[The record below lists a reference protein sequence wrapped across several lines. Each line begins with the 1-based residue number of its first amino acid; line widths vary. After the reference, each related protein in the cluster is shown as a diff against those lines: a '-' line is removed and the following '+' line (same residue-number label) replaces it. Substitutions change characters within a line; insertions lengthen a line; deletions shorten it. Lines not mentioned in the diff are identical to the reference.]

1 MRTKLLA
8 GLAFSVGILGLCAA
22 VLSATWGQW
31 IQAGCHLGVVI
42 LALVYSICL
51 YYRQSM
57 GQLEARCKQA
67 EETSCLHL
75 RTIKALAL
83 AIEAKEQSTQ
93 GHLERLWAYSMEMG
107 MVLSLSDEEMEALGA
122 AALLHD
128 IGKLAVPE
136 QIINKPGRLTPEE
149 FDKMKIHPLIG
160 AEILSHVNFPYPVVP
175 IVEAHHERWDG
186 AGYPF
191 GKKGEEIPMGAR
203 ILAVLDCLDALC
215 SERQYRRALPMTEAL
230 ELVVTLAGSQFD
242 PKVVAAVKEN
252 HQRLRELTNT
262 SGHRQQ
268 AAAGDDRYEKAM
280 LTEGNFLTSI
290 AAARQE
296 AQMLYEISHDL
307 GNSLSLDETLSL
319 LSVRL
324 RRLVPYDSIV
334 VYVKSE
340 NQLLPQHIA
349 GDHFRVLSSLTLQV
363 GQGLSGWVA
372 EKGTPILNGNP
383 ALEFGSIADRSR
395 VPELKSAVSIP
406 LNSPSAT
413 IGVLTLYRAGAEAF
427 NRDNLRILL
436 AISSKVA
443 LSVENAL
450 RFQQAE
456 SSATTDYLTGLPNAR
471 SLFMHLDEEISRCKR
486 EGNSLAI
493 MVCDLDGFK
502 LINDQFGHLEGNKV
516 LHLFAQLLRSA
527 SRTYDYVGRMGGDEF
542 VIIAPGLK
550 ADAAAARA
558 ERMYESALEAG
569 TRIYGEPMLS
579 VSVGSAFLPEDGDDA
594 EQLLAVADQRMYAQK
609 QQHYQQHYQGAK
621 KLIAFPTSASG

>member
-1 MRTKLLA
+1 M
-8 GLAFSVGILGLCAA
+8 
-22 VLSATWGQW
+22 
-31 IQAGCHLGVVI
+31 
-42 LALVYSICL
+42 
-51 YYRQSM
+51 
-57 GQLEARCKQA
+57 
-67 EETSCLHL
+67 SCLHL

-93 GHLERLWAYSMEMG
+93 GHLERLSAYSMELG
-107 MVLSLSDEEMEALGA
+107 RVLSLSDEEMEALGA
-122 AALLHD
+122 AVLLHD

-149 FDKMKIHPLIG
+149 FEKMKIHPLIG

-203 ILAVLDCLDALC
+203 ILAVLDCLDALS
-215 SERQYRRALPMTEAL
+215 SERPYRRALPLTEAL
-230 ELVVTLAGSQFD
+230 EQVATLAGTQYD
-242 PKVVAAVKEN
+242 PKVVAALKEN
-252 HQRLRELTNT
+252 WPRLRELTAVST
-262 SGHRQQ
+262 HRRG
-268 AAAGDDRYEKAM
+268 AAAGDDRYENAM
-280 LTEGNFLTSI
+280 QADGSFLTSI

-296 AQMLYEISHDL
+296 AQMLFEISHDL

-319 LSVRL
+319 LSARL
-324 RRLVPYDSIV
+324 RRLVPYNSIV
-334 VYVKSE
+334 VYVKSD

-349 GDHFRVLSSLTLQV
+349 GDHFRVLSTLTPHI
-363 GQGLSGWVA
+363 GEGLSGWVA

-395 VPELKSAVSIP
+395 VPDLTSAVSVP

-413 IGVLTLYRAGAEAF
+413 IGVLTLYRAADTESF
-427 NRDNLRILL
+427 NRDDLRILL

-443 LSVENAL
+443 LSMENAL

-471 SLFMHLDEEISRCKR
+471 SLFVHLDEEISRCKR

-516 LHLFAQLLRSA
+516 LHLFSQLLRSA
-527 SRTYDYVGRMGGDEF
+527 SRNYDYVGRMGGDEF

-550 ADAAAARA
+550 PDAAAMRA
-558 ERMYESALEAG
+558 ERMNESAMEAG
-569 TRIYGEPMLS
+569 TRVCGEPTLT
-579 VSVGSAFLPEDGDDA
+579 VSVGSAFLPEDGEDA

-609 QQHYQQHYQGAK
+609 QQHYKGER
-621 KLIAFPTSASG
+621 KLIAFPASG

>member
-1 MRTKLLA
+1 MRTKLLVS
-8 GLAFSVGILGLCAA
+8 LSVCVGILGLWAA
-22 VLSATWGQW
+22 VISATWGQW
-31 IQAGCHLGVVI
+31 IHSACHLGVAI
-42 LALVYSICL
+42 LAFVYSASL
-51 YYRQSM
+51 YYRRSID
-57 GQLEARCKQA
+57 QLEARCKQS
-67 EETSCLHL
+67 EEMSCLHL

-93 GHLERLWAYSMEMG
+93 GHLERLFAYSMEIGKAM
-107 MVLSLSDEEMEALGA
+107 SLSDEEMEALGA

-191 GKKGEEIPMGAR
+191 GKKGEEIPIGAR
-203 ILAVLDCLDALC
+203 IFAVVDCLDALC

-230 ELVVTLAGSQFD
+230 EQVMTLAGTQFD
-242 PKVVAAVKEN
+242 PKVVAVLKEN
-252 HQRLRELTNT
+252 CQRLRDLTAMSRHRREAA
-262 SGHRQQ
+262 SG
-268 AAAGDDRYEKAM
+268 GNGYEDAM
-280 LTEGNFLTSI
+280 QIDGNFLTSI

-324 RRLVPYDSIV
+324 RRLVPYDSIA

-340 NQLLPQHIA
+340 NELLPQHIA
-349 GDHFRVLSSLTLQV
+349 GDHFRVLSSLTLRV
-363 GQGLSGWVA
+363 GEGLSGWVA
-372 EKGTPILNGNP
+372 EKRTPILNGNP
-383 ALEFGSIADRSR
+383 ALEFGSITDRSR
-395 VPELKSAVSIP
+395 VPELTSAVSVP
-406 LNSPSAT
+406 LNSPNAT

-443 LSVENAL
+443 LTVENAL

-456 SSATTDYLTGLPNAR
+456 NSATTDYLTGLPNAR
-471 SLFMHLDEEISRCKR
+471 SLFVHLDEEISRCKR

-502 LINDQFGHLEGNKV
+502 QINDQFGHLEGNKV
-516 LHLFAQLLRSA
+516 LRLFAQLLRSA
-527 SRTYDYVGRMGGDEF
+527 SRTYDYVGRMGGMS
-542 VIIAPGLK
+542 L
-550 ADAAAARA
+550 
-558 ERMYESALEAG
+558 
-569 TRIYGEPMLS
+569 
-579 VSVGSAFLPEDGDDA
+579 
-594 EQLLAVADQRMYAQK
+594 
-609 QQHYQQHYQGAK
+609 
-621 KLIAFPTSASG
+621 

>member
-1 MRTKLLA
+1 M
-8 GLAFSVGILGLCAA
+8 
-22 VLSATWGQW
+22 
-31 IQAGCHLGVVI
+31 
-42 LALVYSICL
+42 
-51 YYRQSM
+51 
-57 GQLEARCKQA
+57 
-67 EETSCLHL
+67 SCLHL
-75 RTIKALAL
+75 RTIRALAL

-93 GHLERLWAYSMEMG
+93 GHLERLSAYSMELG
-107 MVLSLSDEEMEALGA
+107 RVLSLSDEEMEALGA
-122 AALLHD
+122 AVLLHD

-149 FDKMKIHPLIG
+149 FEKMKIHPLIG

-203 ILAVLDCLDALC
+203 ILAVLDCLDALS
-215 SERQYRRALPMTEAL
+215 SERPYRRALPLTEAL
-230 ELVVTLAGSQFD
+230 EQVATLAGTQYD
-242 PKVVAAVKEN
+242 PKVVAALKEN
-252 HQRLRELTNT
+252 WPRLRELTAVST
-262 SGHRQQ
+262 HRRG
-268 AAAGDDRYEKAM
+268 AAAGDDRYENAM
-280 LTEGNFLTSI
+280 QADGSFLTSI

-296 AQMLYEISHDL
+296 AQMLFEISHDL

-319 LSVRL
+319 LSARL
-324 RRLVPYDSIV
+324 RRLVPYNSIV
-334 VYVKSE
+334 VYVKSD

-349 GDHFRVLSSLTLQV
+349 GDHFRVLSTLTPHV
-363 GQGLSGWVA
+363 GEGLSGWVA

-395 VPELKSAVSIP
+395 VPDLTSAVSVP

-413 IGVLTLYRAGAEAF
+413 IGVLTLYRAADTESF
-427 NRDNLRILL
+427 NRDDLRILL

-443 LSVENAL
+443 LSMENAL

-471 SLFMHLDEEISRCKR
+471 SLFVHLDEEISRCKR

-516 LHLFAQLLRSA
+516 LHLFSQLLRSA
-527 SRTYDYVGRMGGDEF
+527 SRNYDYVGRMGGDEF

-550 ADAAAARA
+550 PDAAAMRA
-558 ERMYESALEAG
+558 ERMNESAMEAG
-569 TRIYGEPMLS
+569 TRVCGEPTLT
-579 VSVGSAFLPEDGDDA
+579 VSVGSAFLPEDGEDA

-609 QQHYQQHYQGAK
+609 QQHYKGER
-621 KLIAFPTSASG
+621 KLIAFPASG

>member
-1 MRTKLLA
+1 M
-8 GLAFSVGILGLCAA
+8 
-22 VLSATWGQW
+22 
-31 IQAGCHLGVVI
+31 
-42 LALVYSICL
+42 
-51 YYRQSM
+51 
-57 GQLEARCKQA
+57 
-67 EETSCLHL
+67 SCLHL

-93 GHLERLWAYSMEMG
+93 GHLERLSAFSMEMG
-107 MVLSLSDEEMEALGA
+107 RVLSLSDEEMEALGA

-149 FDKMKIHPLIG
+149 FEKMKIHPLIG

-203 ILAVLDCLDALC
+203 ILAVLDCLDALS
-215 SERQYRRALPMTEAL
+215 SERPYRRALPLTEAL
-230 ELVVTLAGSQFD
+230 EQVATLAGTQYD
-242 PKVVAAVKEN
+242 PKVVAALKEN
-252 HQRLRELTNT
+252 WPRLRELTAVST
-262 SGHRQQ
+262 HRRG
-268 AAAGDDRYEKAM
+268 AAAGDDRYENAM
-280 LTEGNFLTSI
+280 QADGSFLTSI

-296 AQMLYEISHDL
+296 AQMLFEISHDL

-319 LSVRL
+319 LSARL
-324 RRLVPYDSIV
+324 RRLVPYNSIV
-334 VYVKSE
+334 VYVKSD

-349 GDHFRVLSSLTLQV
+349 GDHFRVLSTLTPHI
-363 GQGLSGWVA
+363 GEGLSGWVA

-395 VPELKSAVSIP
+395 VPDLTSAVSVP

-413 IGVLTLYRAGAEAF
+413 IGVLTLYRAADTEAF
-427 NRDNLRILL
+427 NRDDLRILL

-443 LSVENAL
+443 LSMENAL

-471 SLFMHLDEEISRCKR
+471 SLFVHLDEEISRCKR

-516 LHLFAQLLRSA
+516 LHLFSQLLRSA
-527 SRTYDYVGRMGGDEF
+527 SRNYDYVGRMGGDEF

-550 ADAAAARA
+550 PDAAAFRA
-558 ERMYESALEAG
+558 ERMNESAMEAG
-569 TRIYGEPMLS
+569 TRVCGEPTLT
-579 VSVGSAFLPEDGDDA
+579 VSVGSAFLPEDGEDA

-609 QQHYQQHYQGAK
+609 QQHYKGER
-621 KLIAFPTSASG
+621 KLIAFPASG

>member
-1 MRTKLLA
+1 
-8 GLAFSVGILGLCAA
+8 
-22 VLSATWGQW
+22 
-31 IQAGCHLGVVI
+31 
-42 LALVYSICL
+42 
-51 YYRQSM
+51 
-57 GQLEARCKQA
+57 
-67 EETSCLHL
+67 L

-93 GHLERLWAYSMEMG
+93 GHLERLSAYSMELG
-107 MVLSLSDEEMEALGA
+107 RVLSLSDEEMEALGA
-122 AALLHD
+122 AVLLHD

-149 FDKMKIHPLIG
+149 FEKMKIHPLIG

-203 ILAVLDCLDALC
+203 ILAVLDCLDALS
-215 SERQYRRALPMTEAL
+215 SERPYRRALPLTEAL
-230 ELVVTLAGSQFD
+230 EQVATLAGTQYD
-242 PKVVAAVKEN
+242 PKVVAALKEN
-252 HQRLRELTNT
+252 WPRLRELTAVST
-262 SGHRQQ
+262 HRRG
-268 AAAGDDRYEKAM
+268 AAAGDDRYENAM
-280 LTEGNFLTSI
+280 QADGSFLTSI

-296 AQMLYEISHDL
+296 AQMLFEISHDL

-319 LSVRL
+319 LSARL
-324 RRLVPYDSIV
+324 RRLVPYNSIV
-334 VYVKSE
+334 VYVKSD

-349 GDHFRVLSSLTLQV
+349 GDHFRVLSTLTPHV
-363 GQGLSGWVA
+363 GEGLSGWVA

-395 VPELKSAVSIP
+395 VPDLTSAVSVP

-413 IGVLTLYRAGAEAF
+413 IGVLTLYRAADTESF
-427 NRDNLRILL
+427 NRDDLRILL

-443 LSVENAL
+443 LSMENAL

-471 SLFMHLDEEISRCKR
+471 SLFVHLDEEISRCKR

-516 LHLFAQLLRSA
+516 LHLFSQLLRSA
-527 SRTYDYVGRMGGDEF
+527 SRNYDYVGRMGGDEF

-550 ADAAAARA
+550 PDAAAMRA
-558 ERMYESALEAG
+558 ERMNESAMEAG
-569 TRIYGEPMLS
+569 TRVCGEPTLT
-579 VSVGSAFLPEDGDDA
+579 VSVGSAFLPEDGEDA

-609 QQHYQQHYQGAK
+609 QQHYKGER
-621 KLIAFPTSASG
+621 KLIAFPASG

>member
-1 MRTKLLA
+1 MRTKLFV
-8 GLAFSVGILGLCAA
+8 GLAVSVGLLGLGAA
-22 VLSATWGQW
+22 ALSAAWGQW
-31 IQAGCHLGVVI
+31 IQAACHASAGI
-42 LALVYSICL
+42 LALVYSVCI
-51 YYRQSM
+51 YYRRSM
-57 GQLEARCKQA
+57 EQLETRCKQA
-67 EETSCLHL
+67 EEMSCLHL

-107 MVLSLSDEEMEALGA
+107 RVLSLSDEEMEALGA

-149 FDKMKIHPLIG
+149 FEKMKIHPLIG

-186 AGYPF
+186 TGYPF

-215 SERQYRRALPMTEAL
+215 SERPYRRALPMTEAL
-230 ELVVTLAGSQFD
+230 EQMATLAGTQFD
-242 PKVVAAVKEN
+242 PKVVAALMEN
-252 HQRLRELTNT
+252 SQRLQELTSASQDRREAFDN
-262 SGHRQQ
+262 
-268 AAAGDDRYEKAM
+268 DDRYENAM
-280 LTEGNFLTSI
+280 QIEGSFLTSI

-307 GNSLSLDETLSL
+307 GNSLSLDDTLSL
-319 LSVRL
+319 LSSRL
-324 RRLVPYDSIV
+324 RCLVPYKSIV
-334 VYVKSE
+334 VYVKNE

-349 GDHFRVLSSLTLQV
+349 GDHFRVLSSLTPHV

-383 ALEFGSIADRSR
+383 ALEFGSVADRSR
-395 VPELKSAVSIP
+395 IPELTSAVSVP
-406 LNSPSAT
+406 LNSPNST
-413 IGVLTLYRAGAEAF
+413 IGVLTMFRSGTEVF
-427 NRDNLRILL
+427 NRDDLRILL

-450 RFQQAE
+450 RFQQAQ

-471 SLFMHLDEEISRCKR
+471 SLFVHLDEEISRCKR

-527 SRTYDYVGRMGGDEF
+527 SRNYDYVGRMGGDEF

-550 ADAAAARA
+550 TDAAAARA
-558 ERMYESALEAG
+558 ERMNESAMEAG
-569 TRIYGEPMLS
+569 VRICGEPTLS
-579 VSVGSAFLPEDGDDA
+579 LSVGSAFLPEDGEDA

-609 QQHYQQHYQGAK
+609 QQHYKGEK
-621 KLIAFPTSASG
+621 KLIAFPAASVSG

>member
-1 MRTKLLA
+1 M
-8 GLAFSVGILGLCAA
+8 
-22 VLSATWGQW
+22 
-31 IQAGCHLGVVI
+31 
-42 LALVYSICL
+42 
-51 YYRQSM
+51 
-57 GQLEARCKQA
+57 
-67 EETSCLHL
+67 SCLHL

-93 GHLERLWAYSMEMG
+93 GHLERLSAYSMELG
-107 MVLSLSDEEMEALGA
+107 RVLSLSDEEMEALGA
-122 AALLHD
+122 AVLLHD

-149 FDKMKIHPLIG
+149 FEKMKIHPLIG

-203 ILAVLDCLDALC
+203 ILAVLDCLDALS
-215 SERQYRRALPMTEAL
+215 SERPYRRALPLTEAL
-230 ELVVTLAGSQFD
+230 EQVATLAGTQYD
-242 PKVVAAVKEN
+242 PKVVAALKEN
-252 HQRLRELTNT
+252 WPHLRELTAVST
-262 SGHRQQ
+262 HRRG
-268 AAAGDDRYEKAM
+268 AAAGDDRYENAM
-280 LTEGNFLTSI
+280 QADGSFLTSI

-296 AQMLYEISHDL
+296 AQMLFEISHDL

-319 LSVRL
+319 LSARL
-324 RRLVPYDSIV
+324 RRLVPYNSIV
-334 VYVKSE
+334 VYVKSD

-349 GDHFRVLSSLTLQV
+349 GDHFRVLSTLTPHV
-363 GQGLSGWVA
+363 GEGLSGWVA

-395 VPELKSAVSIP
+395 VPDLTSAVSVP

-413 IGVLTLYRAGAEAF
+413 IGVLTLYRAADTESF
-427 NRDNLRILL
+427 NRDDLRILL

-443 LSVENAL
+443 LSMENAL

-471 SLFMHLDEEISRCKR
+471 SLFVHLDEEISRCKR

-516 LHLFAQLLRSA
+516 LHLFSQLLRSA
-527 SRTYDYVGRMGGDEF
+527 SRNYDYVGRMGGDEF

-550 ADAAAARA
+550 PDAAAMRA
-558 ERMYESALEAG
+558 ERMNESAMEAG
-569 TRIYGEPMLS
+569 TRVCGEPTLT
-579 VSVGSAFLPEDGDDA
+579 VSVGSAFLPEDGEDA

-609 QQHYQQHYQGAK
+609 QQHYKGER
-621 KLIAFPTSASG
+621 KLIAFPASG

>member
-1 MRTKLLA
+1 V
-8 GLAFSVGILGLCAA
+8 GLAVSVGIVGLCAA
-22 VLSATWGQW
+22 ILSATWGQW
-31 IQAGCHLGVVI
+31 IQSACHLGAGI
-42 LALVYSICL
+42 LALVYAICF

-57 GQLEARCKQA
+57 GQLETRCKQA
-67 EETSCLHL
+67 EEMSCLHL

-349 GDHFRVLSSLTLQV
+349 GDHFRVLSSLTLQL

>member
-1 MRTKLLA
+1 
-8 GLAFSVGILGLCAA
+8 
-22 VLSATWGQW
+22 
-31 IQAGCHLGVVI
+31 
-42 LALVYSICL
+42 
-51 YYRQSM
+51 
-57 GQLEARCKQA
+57 
-67 EETSCLHL
+67 L
-75 RTIKALAL
+75 RTIRALAL

-93 GHLERLWAYSMEMG
+93 GHLERLSAYSMELG
-107 MVLSLSDEEMEALGA
+107 RVLSLSDEEMEALGA
-122 AALLHD
+122 AVLLHD

-149 FDKMKIHPLIG
+149 FEKMKIHPLIG

-203 ILAVLDCLDALC
+203 ILAVLDCLDALS
-215 SERQYRRALPMTEAL
+215 SERPYRRALPLTEAL
-230 ELVVTLAGSQFD
+230 EQVATLAGTQYD
-242 PKVVAAVKEN
+242 PKVVAALKEN
-252 HQRLRELTNT
+252 WPRLRELTAVST
-262 SGHRQQ
+262 HRRG
-268 AAAGDDRYEKAM
+268 AAAGDDRYENAM
-280 LTEGNFLTSI
+280 QADGSFLTSI

-296 AQMLYEISHDL
+296 AQMLFEISHDL

-319 LSVRL
+319 LSARL
-324 RRLVPYDSIV
+324 RRLVPYNSIV
-334 VYVKSE
+334 VYVKSD

-349 GDHFRVLSSLTLQV
+349 GDHFRVLSTLTPHV
-363 GQGLSGWVA
+363 GEGLSGWVA

-395 VPELKSAVSIP
+395 VPDLTSAVSVP

-413 IGVLTLYRAGAEAF
+413 IGVLTLYRAADTESF
-427 NRDNLRILL
+427 NRDDLRILL

-443 LSVENAL
+443 LSMENAL

-471 SLFMHLDEEISRCKR
+471 SLFVHLDEEISRCKR

-516 LHLFAQLLRSA
+516 LHLFSQLLRSA
-527 SRTYDYVGRMGGDEF
+527 SRNYDYVGRMGGDEF

-550 ADAAAARA
+550 PDAAAMRA
-558 ERMYESALEAG
+558 ERMNESAMEAG
-569 TRIYGEPMLS
+569 TRVCGEPTLT
-579 VSVGSAFLPEDGDDA
+579 VSVGSAFLPEDGEDA

-609 QQHYQQHYQGAK
+609 QQHYKGER
-621 KLIAFPTSASG
+621 KLIAFPASG

>member
-1 MRTKLLA
+1 MRTKLLV
-8 GLAFSVGILGLCAA
+8 GLAVSVGILGLCAA
-22 VLSATWGQW
+22 ILSAAWGQW
-31 IQAGCHLGVVI
+31 IQSACHLGVGI
-42 LALVYSICL
+42 LAVVYSICF

-57 GQLEARCKQA
+57 GRLEARCKQA
-67 EETSCLHL
+67 EEMSCLHL

-93 GHLERLWAYSMEMG
+93 GHLERLWASSMEMG
-107 MVLSLSDEEMEALGA
+107 RVLSLGDEEMEALGA

-149 FDKMKIHPLIG
+149 FEKMKIHPLIG

-203 ILAVLDCLDALC
+203 ILSVLDCLDALC

-230 ELVVTLAGSQFD
+230 DLVVTLAGSQFD

-252 HQRLRELTNT
+252 HQRLRELTNA

-268 AAAGDDRYEKAM
+268 AAAGDDRYENAM
-280 LTEGNFLTSI
+280 LTEGSFLTSI

-324 RRLVPYDSIV
+324 RRMVPYDSIV

-349 GDHFRVLSSLTLQV
+349 GDHFRVLSSLTLQI

-383 ALEFGSIADRSR
+383 ALEFGSITDRSR
-395 VPELKSAVSIP
+395 VPELTSAISVP

-471 SLFMHLDEEISRCKR
+471 SLFVHLDEEISRCKR

-558 ERMYESALEAG
+558 VRMNESAMEAG
-569 TRIYGEPMLS
+569 TRICGESTLS

-609 QQHYQQHYQGAK
+609 QQHYQGEK
-621 KLIAFPTSASG
+621 KLIAFPAAVSG

>member
-1 MRTKLLA
+1 MRTKLLVV
-8 GLAFSVGILGLCAA
+8 LAVSVGILGFWAA
-22 VLSATWGQW
+22 YFSAGWGQW
-31 IQAGCHLGVVI
+31 TQFVLHLVVGI
-42 LALVYSICL
+42 LAFIYAACL
-51 YYRQSM
+51 YYRQSIE
-57 GQLEARCKQA
+57 QLEVRCKQA
-67 EETSCLHL
+67 EEMSCLHL
-75 RTIKALAL
+75 RTIKSLAL

-93 GHLERLWAYSMEMG
+93 GHLERLWVYSLEIGKAM
-107 MVLSLSDEEMEALGA
+107 SLNGEEMEALGA

-149 FDKMKIHPLIG
+149 FEKMKIHPLIG

-191 GKKGEEIPMGAR
+191 GKRGEEIPMGAR
-203 ILAVLDCLDALC
+203 ILSVVDCLDALC
-215 SERQYRRALPMTEAL
+215 SERQYRRALPMSEAL
-230 ELVVTLAGSQFD
+230 QQVGALAGTQFD
-242 PKVVAAVKEN
+242 PKVVAALEQN
-252 HQRLRELTNT
+252 WPRLRDL
-262 SGHRQQ
+262 
-268 AAAGDDRYEKAM
+268 AAPGKRDAVAADDRYERAM
-280 LTEGNFLTSI
+280 LGDGSFLTSI

-324 RRLVPYDSIV
+324 RRLVPYNSIV
-334 VYVKSE
+334 VYVKNE

-349 GDHFRVLSSLTLQV
+349 GDHFRVLSSLTLRV

-383 ALEFGSIADRSR
+383 ALEFGSVSDRSR
-395 VPELKSAVSIP
+395 LPELTSAISVP
-406 LNSPSAT
+406 LNSPNAT
-413 IGVLTLYRAGAEAF
+413 VGVLTLYRAGTEVF
-427 NRDNLRILL
+427 NRDDLRILL
-436 AISSKVA
+436 AISPKVA

-456 SSATTDYLTGLPNAR
+456 NSATTDYLTGLPNAR

-486 EGNSLAI
+486 EANSLAI

-502 LINDQFGHLEGNKV
+502 MINDQFGHLEGNKV
-516 LHLFAQLLRSA
+516 LQLFAQLLRSA
-527 SRTYDYVGRMGGDEF
+527 SRNYDYVGRMGGDEF

-550 ADAAAARA
+550 ADAAATRA
-558 ERMYESALEAG
+558 ERMNESALEAG
-569 TRIYGEPMLS
+569 TRVCGEPTLS
-579 VSVGSAFLPEDGDDA
+579 LSVGSAFLPEDGDDA

-609 QQHYQQHYQGAK
+609 QQHYHGDRK
-621 KLIAFPTSASG
+621 IISFPKSPASG

>member
-1 MRTKLLA
+1 MRTKLLT
-8 GLAFSVGILGLCAA
+8 GLAVSVGAVGLCAA
-22 VLSATWGQW
+22 VFSATCSQW
-31 IQAGCHLGVVI
+31 IQFGCHLGAGI
-42 LALVYSICL
+42 MALVFAICY
-51 YYRQSM
+51 YYRESR
-57 GQLEARCKQA
+57 GKLETRCRQA
-67 EETSCLHL
+67 EEMSCLHL

-93 GHLERLWAYSMEMG
+93 GHLERLSAFSMEMG
-107 MVLSLSDEEMEALGA
+107 RALSLSGEEMEALGA

-149 FDKMKIHPLIG
+149 FEKMKIHPLIG

-203 ILAVLDCLDALC
+203 ILAVLDCLDALS
-215 SERQYRRALPMTEAL
+215 SERSYRRALPMAEAL
-230 ELVVTLAGSQFD
+230 EQVATLAGTQYD
-242 PKVVAAVKEN
+242 PKVVAALKEN
-252 HQRLRELTNT
+252 WPRLRELTAAST
-262 SGHRQQ
+262 HRRE
-268 AAAGDDRYEKAM
+268 ATAGDDRYENAM
-280 LTEGNFLTSI
+280 QADGSFLTSI

-296 AQMLYEISHDL
+296 AQMLFEISHDL

-319 LSVRL
+319 LSARL
-324 RRLVPYDSIV
+324 GRLVPYNSIV
-334 VYVKSE
+334 VYVKSD

-349 GDHFRVLSSLTLQV
+349 GDHFRVLSSLTPHI
-363 GQGLSGWVA
+363 GEGLSGWVA

-395 VPELKSAVSIP
+395 VPDLTTAVSVP

-413 IGVLTLYRAGAEAF
+413 IGVLTLYRAADTEVF
-427 NRDNLRILL
+427 NRDDLRILL

-443 LSVENAL
+443 LSMENAL

-471 SLFMHLDEEISRCKR
+471 SLFVHLDEEISRCKR

-527 SRTYDYVGRMGGDEF
+527 SRNYDYVGRMGGDEF

-550 ADAAAARA
+550 PDAAAMRA
-558 ERMYESALEAG
+558 ERMNESAMEAG
-569 TRIYGEPMLS
+569 TRVCGEPTLS
-579 VSVGSAFLPEDGDDA
+579 VSVGSAFLPEDGEDA

-609 QQHYQQHYQGAK
+609 QQHYRGER
-621 KLIAFPTSASG
+621 KLIAFPASVSG

>member
-1 MRTKLLA
+1 MRTKLLV
-8 GLAFSVGILGLCAA
+8 GLAVSVGVLGLCAA

-31 IQAGCHLGVVI
+31 IQFGCHLGVGI
-42 LALVYSICL
+42 LALVYAVCL
-51 YYRQSM
+51 YYRQSR
-57 GQLEARCKQA
+57 GKLEVRCRQA
-67 EETSCLHL
+67 EQMSCLHL

-93 GHLERLWAYSMEMG
+93 GHLERLSAYSMELG
-107 MVLSLSDEEMEALGA
+107 RVLSLSDEEMEALGA
-122 AALLHD
+122 AVLLHD

-149 FDKMKIHPLIG
+149 FEKMKIHPLIG

-203 ILAVLDCLDALC
+203 ILAVLDCLDALS
-215 SERQYRRALPMTEAL
+215 SERPYRRALPLTEAL
-230 ELVVTLAGSQFD
+230 EQVATLAGTQYD
-242 PKVVAAVKEN
+242 PKVVAALKEN
-252 HQRLRELTNT
+252 WPRLRELTAVST
-262 SGHRQQ
+262 HRRG
-268 AAAGDDRYEKAM
+268 AAAGDDRYENAM
-280 LTEGNFLTSI
+280 QADGSFLTSI

-296 AQMLYEISHDL
+296 AQMLFEISHDL

-319 LSVRL
+319 LSARL
-324 RRLVPYDSIV
+324 RRLVPYNSIV
-334 VYVKSE
+334 VYVKSD

-349 GDHFRVLSSLTLQV
+349 GDHFRVLSTLTPHI
-363 GQGLSGWVA
+363 GEGLSGWVA

-395 VPELKSAVSIP
+395 VPDLTSAVSVP

-413 IGVLTLYRAGAEAF
+413 IGVLTLYRAADTESF
-427 NRDNLRILL
+427 NRDDLRILL

-443 LSVENAL
+443 LSMENAL

-471 SLFMHLDEEISRCKR
+471 SLFVHLDEEISRCKR

-516 LHLFAQLLRSA
+516 LHLFSQLLRSA
-527 SRTYDYVGRMGGDEF
+527 SRNYDYVGRMGGDEF

-550 ADAAAARA
+550 PDAAAMRA
-558 ERMYESALEAG
+558 ERMNESAMEAG
-569 TRIYGEPMLS
+569 TRVCGEPTLT
-579 VSVGSAFLPEDGDDA
+579 VSVGSAFLPEDGEDA

-609 QQHYQQHYQGAK
+609 QQHYKGER
-621 KLIAFPTSASG
+621 KLIAFPASG

>member
-1 MRTKLLA
+1 
-8 GLAFSVGILGLCAA
+8 
-22 VLSATWGQW
+22 
-31 IQAGCHLGVVI
+31 
-42 LALVYSICL
+42 
-51 YYRQSM
+51 
-57 GQLEARCKQA
+57 
-67 EETSCLHL
+67 L

-93 GHLERLWAYSMEMG
+93 GHLERLSAYSMELG
-107 MVLSLSDEEMEALGA
+107 RVLSLSDEEMEALGA
-122 AALLHD
+122 AVLLHD

-149 FDKMKIHPLIG
+149 FEKMKIHPLIG

-203 ILAVLDCLDALC
+203 ILAVLDCLDALS
-215 SERQYRRALPMTEAL
+215 SERPYRRALPLTEAL
-230 ELVVTLAGSQFD
+230 EQVATLAGTQYD
-242 PKVVAAVKEN
+242 PKVVAALKEN
-252 HQRLRELTNT
+252 WPHLRELTAVST
-262 SGHRQQ
+262 HRRG
-268 AAAGDDRYEKAM
+268 AAAGDDRYENAM
-280 LTEGNFLTSI
+280 QADGSFLTSI

-296 AQMLYEISHDL
+296 AQMLFEISHDL

-319 LSVRL
+319 LSARL
-324 RRLVPYDSIV
+324 RRLVPYNSIV
-334 VYVKSE
+334 VYVKSD

-349 GDHFRVLSSLTLQV
+349 GDHFRVLSTLTPHV
-363 GQGLSGWVA
+363 GEGLSGWVA

-395 VPELKSAVSIP
+395 VPDLTSAVSVP

-413 IGVLTLYRAGAEAF
+413 IGVLTLYRAADTESF
-427 NRDNLRILL
+427 NRDDLRILL

-443 LSVENAL
+443 LSMENAL

-471 SLFMHLDEEISRCKR
+471 SLFVHLDEEISRCKR

-516 LHLFAQLLRSA
+516 LHLFSQLLRSA
-527 SRTYDYVGRMGGDEF
+527 SRNYDYVGRMGGDEF

-550 ADAAAARA
+550 PDAAAMRA
-558 ERMYESALEAG
+558 ERMNESAMEAG
-569 TRIYGEPMLS
+569 TRVCGEPTLT
-579 VSVGSAFLPEDGDDA
+579 VSVGSAFLPEDGEDA

-609 QQHYQQHYQGAK
+609 QQHYKGER
-621 KLIAFPTSASG
+621 KLIAFPASG

>member
-1 MRTKLLA
+1 M
-8 GLAFSVGILGLCAA
+8 
-22 VLSATWGQW
+22 
-31 IQAGCHLGVVI
+31 
-42 LALVYSICL
+42 
-51 YYRQSM
+51 
-57 GQLEARCKQA
+57 
-67 EETSCLHL
+67 SCLHL

-93 GHLERLWAYSMEMG
+93 GHLERLSAYSMELG
-107 MVLSLSDEEMEALGA
+107 RVLSLSDEEMEALGA
-122 AALLHD
+122 AVLLHD

-149 FDKMKIHPLIG
+149 FEKMKIHPLIG

-203 ILAVLDCLDALC
+203 ILAVLDCLDALS
-215 SERQYRRALPMTEAL
+215 SERPYRRALPLTEAL
-230 ELVVTLAGSQFD
+230 EQVATLAGTQYD
-242 PKVVAAVKEN
+242 PKVVAALKEN
-252 HQRLRELTNT
+252 WPRLRELTAVST
-262 SGHRQQ
+262 HRRG
-268 AAAGDDRYEKAM
+268 AAAGDDRYENAM
-280 LTEGNFLTSI
+280 QADGSFLTSI

-296 AQMLYEISHDL
+296 AQMLFEISHDL

-319 LSVRL
+319 LSARL
-324 RRLVPYDSIV
+324 RRLVPYNSIV
-334 VYVKSE
+334 VYVKSD

-349 GDHFRVLSSLTLQV
+349 GDHFRVLSTLTPHV
-363 GQGLSGWVA
+363 GEGLSGWVA

-395 VPELKSAVSIP
+395 VPDLTSAVSVP

-413 IGVLTLYRAGAEAF
+413 IGVLTLYRAADTESF
-427 NRDNLRILL
+427 NRDDLRILL

-443 LSVENAL
+443 LSMENAL

-471 SLFMHLDEEISRCKR
+471 SLFVHLDEEISRCKR

-516 LHLFAQLLRSA
+516 LHLFSQLLRSA
-527 SRTYDYVGRMGGDEF
+527 SRNYDYVGRMGGDEF

-550 ADAAAARA
+550 PDAAAMRA
-558 ERMYESALEAG
+558 ERMNESAMEAG
-569 TRIYGEPMLS
+569 TRVCGEPTLT
-579 VSVGSAFLPEDGDDA
+579 VSVGSAFLPEDGEDA

-609 QQHYQQHYQGAK
+609 QQHYKGER
-621 KLIAFPTSASG
+621 KLIAFPASG

>member
-1 MRTKLLA
+1 M
-8 GLAFSVGILGLCAA
+8 
-22 VLSATWGQW
+22 
-31 IQAGCHLGVVI
+31 
-42 LALVYSICL
+42 
-51 YYRQSM
+51 
-57 GQLEARCKQA
+57 
-67 EETSCLHL
+67 SCLHL
-75 RTIKALAL
+75 RTIRALAL

-93 GHLERLWAYSMEMG
+93 GHLERLSAYSMELG
-107 MVLSLSDEEMEALGA
+107 RVLSLSDEEMEALGA
-122 AALLHD
+122 AVLLHD

-149 FDKMKIHPLIG
+149 FEKMKIHPLIG

-203 ILAVLDCLDALC
+203 ILAVLDCLDALS
-215 SERQYRRALPMTEAL
+215 SERPYRRALPLTEAL
-230 ELVVTLAGSQFD
+230 EQVATLAGTQYD
-242 PKVVAAVKEN
+242 PKVVAALKEN
-252 HQRLRELTNT
+252 WPHLRELTAVST
-262 SGHRQQ
+262 HRRG
-268 AAAGDDRYEKAM
+268 AAAGDDRYENAM
-280 LTEGNFLTSI
+280 QADGSFLTSI

-296 AQMLYEISHDL
+296 AQMLFEISHDL

-319 LSVRL
+319 LSARL
-324 RRLVPYDSIV
+324 RRLVPYNSIV
-334 VYVKSE
+334 VYVKSD

-349 GDHFRVLSSLTLQV
+349 GDHFRVLSTLTPHV
-363 GQGLSGWVA
+363 GEGLSGWVA

-395 VPELKSAVSIP
+395 VPDLTSAVSVP

-413 IGVLTLYRAGAEAF
+413 IGVLTLYRAADTESF
-427 NRDNLRILL
+427 NRDDLRILL

-443 LSVENAL
+443 LSMENAL

-471 SLFMHLDEEISRCKR
+471 SLFVHLDEEISRCKR

-516 LHLFAQLLRSA
+516 LHLFSQLLRSA
-527 SRTYDYVGRMGGDEF
+527 SRNYDYVGRMGGDEF

-550 ADAAAARA
+550 PDAAAMRA
-558 ERMYESALEAG
+558 ERMNESAMEAG
-569 TRIYGEPMLS
+569 TRVCGEPTLT
-579 VSVGSAFLPEDGDDA
+579 VSVGSAFLPEDGEDA

-609 QQHYQQHYQGAK
+609 QQHYKGER
-621 KLIAFPTSASG
+621 KLIAFPASG

>member
-1 MRTKLLA
+1 
-8 GLAFSVGILGLCAA
+8 
-22 VLSATWGQW
+22 
-31 IQAGCHLGVVI
+31 
-42 LALVYSICL
+42 
-51 YYRQSM
+51 
-57 GQLEARCKQA
+57 
-67 EETSCLHL
+67 L

>member
-1 MRTKLLA
+1 
-8 GLAFSVGILGLCAA
+8 
-22 VLSATWGQW
+22 
-31 IQAGCHLGVVI
+31 
-42 LALVYSICL
+42 
-51 YYRQSM
+51 
-57 GQLEARCKQA
+57 
-67 EETSCLHL
+67 L

-93 GHLERLWAYSMEMG
+93 GHLERLSAYSMELG
-107 MVLSLSDEEMEALGA
+107 RVLSLSDEEMEALGA
-122 AALLHD
+122 AVLLHD

-149 FDKMKIHPLIG
+149 FEKMKIHPLIG

-203 ILAVLDCLDALC
+203 ILAVLDCLDALS
-215 SERQYRRALPMTEAL
+215 SERPYRRALPLTEAL
-230 ELVVTLAGSQFD
+230 EQVATLAGTQYD
-242 PKVVAAVKEN
+242 PKVVAALKEN
-252 HQRLRELTNT
+252 WPRLRELTAVST
-262 SGHRQQ
+262 HRRG
-268 AAAGDDRYEKAM
+268 AAAGDDRYENAM
-280 LTEGNFLTSI
+280 QADGSFLTSI

-296 AQMLYEISHDL
+296 AQMLFEISHDL

-319 LSVRL
+319 LSARL
-324 RRLVPYDSIV
+324 RRLVPYNSIV
-334 VYVKSE
+334 VYVKSD

-349 GDHFRVLSSLTLQV
+349 GDHFRVLSTLTPHI
-363 GQGLSGWVA
+363 GEGLSGWVA

-395 VPELKSAVSIP
+395 VPDLTSAVSVP

-413 IGVLTLYRAGAEAF
+413 IGVLTLYRAADTESF
-427 NRDNLRILL
+427 NRDDLRILL

-443 LSVENAL
+443 LSMENAL

-471 SLFMHLDEEISRCKR
+471 SLFVHLDEEISRCKR

-516 LHLFAQLLRSA
+516 LHLFSQLLRSA
-527 SRTYDYVGRMGGDEF
+527 SRNYDYVGRMGGDEF

-550 ADAAAARA
+550 PDAAAMRA
-558 ERMYESALEAG
+558 ERMNESAMEAG
-569 TRIYGEPMLS
+569 TRVCGEPTLT
-579 VSVGSAFLPEDGDDA
+579 VSVGSAFLPEDGEDA

-609 QQHYQQHYQGAK
+609 QQHYKGER
-621 KLIAFPTSASG
+621 KLIAFPASG

>member
-1 MRTKLLA
+1 
-8 GLAFSVGILGLCAA
+8 
-22 VLSATWGQW
+22 
-31 IQAGCHLGVVI
+31 
-42 LALVYSICL
+42 
-51 YYRQSM
+51 
-57 GQLEARCKQA
+57 
-67 EETSCLHL
+67 L

-93 GHLERLWAYSMEMG
+93 GHLERLSAYSMELG
-107 MVLSLSDEEMEALGA
+107 RVLSLSDEEMEALGA
-122 AALLHD
+122 AVLLHD

-149 FDKMKIHPLIG
+149 FEKMKIHPLIG

-203 ILAVLDCLDALC
+203 ILAVLDCLDALS
-215 SERQYRRALPMTEAL
+215 SERPYRRALPLTEAL
-230 ELVVTLAGSQFD
+230 EQVATLAGTQYD
-242 PKVVAAVKEN
+242 PKVVAALKEN
-252 HQRLRELTNT
+252 WPRLRELTAVST
-262 SGHRQQ
+262 HRRG
-268 AAAGDDRYEKAM
+268 AAAGDDRYENAM
-280 LTEGNFLTSI
+280 QADGSFLTSI

-296 AQMLYEISHDL
+296 AQMLFEISHDL

-319 LSVRL
+319 LSARL
-324 RRLVPYDSIV
+324 RRLVPYNSIV
-334 VYVKSE
+334 VYVKSD

-349 GDHFRVLSSLTLQV
+349 GDHFRVLSTLTPHV
-363 GQGLSGWVA
+363 GEGLSGWVA

-395 VPELKSAVSIP
+395 VPDLTSAVSVP

-413 IGVLTLYRAGAEAF
+413 IGVLTLYRAADTESF
-427 NRDNLRILL
+427 NRDDLRILL

-443 LSVENAL
+443 LSMENAL

-471 SLFMHLDEEISRCKR
+471 SLFVHLDEEISRCKR

-502 LINDQFGHLEGNKV
+502 LINDQFGYLEGNKV
-516 LHLFAQLLRSA
+516 LHLFSQLLRSA
-527 SRTYDYVGRMGGDEF
+527 SRNYDYVGRMGGDEF

-550 ADAAAARA
+550 PDAAAMRA
-558 ERMYESALEAG
+558 ERMNESAMEAG
-569 TRIYGEPMLS
+569 TRVCGEPTLT
-579 VSVGSAFLPEDGDDA
+579 VSVGSAFLPEDGEDA

-609 QQHYQQHYQGAK
+609 QQHYKGER
-621 KLIAFPTSASG
+621 KLIAFPASG

>member
-1 MRTKLLA
+1 V
-8 GLAFSVGILGLCAA
+8 GLAVSVGIVGLCAA
-22 VLSATWGQW
+22 ILSATWGQW
-31 IQAGCHLGVVI
+31 IQSACHLGAGI
-42 LALVYSICL
+42 LALVYAICF

-57 GQLEARCKQA
+57 GQLETRCKQA
-67 EETSCLHL
+67 EEMSCLHL

-107 MVLSLSDEEMEALGA
+107 RALSLSDEEMEALGA

-149 FDKMKIHPLIG
+149 FEKMKIHPLIG
-160 AEILSHVNFPYPVVP
+160 AEILSRVNFPYPVVP

-203 ILAVLDCLDALC
+203 ILTVLDCLDALC

-230 ELVVTLAGSQFD
+230 EQVVTLAGSQFD
-242 PKVVAAVKEN
+242 PKVVAALKEN
-252 HQRLRELTNT
+252 YQRLRELATT
-262 SGHRQQ
+262 SGHRRE
-268 AAAGDDRYEKAM
+268 AAARDDRYENAM

-349 GDHFRVLSSLTLQV
+349 GDHFRVLSSLTLQL

-395 VPELKSAVSIP
+395 VPELTSAVSVP

-413 IGVLTLYRAGAEAF
+413 IGVLSLYRAGAEAF

-471 SLFMHLDEEISRCKR
+471 SLFVHLDEEISRCKR

-558 ERMYESALEAG
+558 ERMNESAMEAG
-569 TRIYGEPMLS
+569 TRICGESMLS

-609 QQHYQQHYQGAK
+609 QQHYQVQK
-621 KLIAFPTSASG
+621 KLIAFPASASG